1 MVYGFFIWILEF
13 IFDFC
18 YLKIQMYFYKYP
30 KNRDG
35 TSIHHVFEIT
45 NWNTRNVIHHGF
57 WDTFCI
63 LLDEDIN

>member
-18 YLKIQMYFYKYP
+18 YLKIKMYFYKYP

-35 TSIHHVFEIT
+35 IKSYC
-45 NWNTRNVIHHGF
+45 VIECSNCVVEKTVRRTGRA
-57 WDTFCI
+57 WRI
-63 LLDEDIN
+63 SM